1 MDLNEL
7 RTRKE
12 KIDVYLAEQGWDVT
26 DRASVILEV
35 DTRQSDF
42 LAYSYKTVAETLKND
57 LESKYVDYLL
67 LDGLGAPLAIVEAK
81 RTTKDPLIGQKQ
93 AEQYADDIK
102 RQTGKDV
109 FIFLS
114 NGYEIW
120 FWDRER
126 YPLRQLKGFYAQKDL
141 ERLRFQNARIDP
153 ERPVEVNTRIVDRP
167 KSIENVKRV
176 LEHLYKGHRKAL
188 IVMATGTGKTRV
200 AMAIIDALLRLQAL
214 RRRLDC
220 RFNLHERRE
229 DRGSLVL

>member
-7 RTRKE
+7 RARKE
-12 KIDVYLAEQGWDVT
+12 KIGVYLADQGWDVANC
-26 DRASVILEV
+26 ASVIPEV
-35 DTRQSDF
+35 DTKQSDF
-42 LAYSYKTVAETLKND
+42 LAHSYKTVAETLKSD

-67 LDGLGAPLAIVEAK
+67 LDGLGATLVIVEAK
-81 RTTKDPLIGQKQ
+81 RTSKDPLIGQRQ

-141 ERLRFQNARIDP
+141 ERLRFLKCRRRSHTLRHRRGCRSAPLTTTHQRG
-153 ERPVEVNTRIVDRP
+153 RPVS
-167 KSIENVKRV
+167 SIPDTSS
-176 LEHLYKGHRKAL
+176 LFSSDLSL
-188 IVMATGTGKTRV
+188 IRDFLQTGTP
-200 AMAIIDALLRLQAL
+200 A
-214 RRRLDC
+214 
-220 RFNLHERRE
+220 
-229 DRGSLVL
+229 SS